1 VTPPDASTPELHPDV
16 AELGFLLGTWAG
28 QGEGRYPTIAP
39 FAYGEEIR
47 VWHVGKPFLAYV
59 QRTWS
64 LGDGRPLHGE
74 AGYWRRS
81 SGGVELVIAHPT
93 GIVEVDEG
101 GVEGTHLMVS
111 STAVVGTSSA
121 KAVAQVV
128 RQVDVEGS
136 DLTYRVSMAAVGQPL
151 QEHLRAR
158 LVRV

>member
-1 VTPPDASTPELHPDV
+1 M
-16 AELGFLLGTWAG
+16 
-28 QGEGRYPTIAP
+28 
-39 FAYGEEIR
+39 
-47 VWHVGKPFLAYV
+47 
-59 QRTWS
+59 
-64 LGDGRPLHGE
+64 
-74 AGYWRRS
+74 
-81 SGGVELVIAHPT
+81 
-93 GIVEVDEG
+93 
-101 GVEGTHLMVS
+101 EGTHLMVS